1 MPLHNVFD
9 AVLLPEKVFLP
20 LRFLLLQFVH
30 ETELFID
37 GWQAADARCYYINRT
52 WERYAYQSVM
62 LEAVHKLTEAEI
74 EREKQL
80 FRNLMG
86 IKNIM
91 PRHKELFAAHLAT
104 SRILSFYKK
113 IEEALR

>member
-1 MPLHNVFD
+1 M
-9 AVLLPEKVFLP
+9 
-20 LRFLLLQFVH
+20 LQ
-30 ETELFID
+30 
-37 GWQAADARCYYINRT
+37 
-52 WERYAYQSVM
+52 
-62 LEAVHKLTEAEI
+62 AVHKLKEAEI

-80 FRNLMG
+80 FRNLMR

-91 PRHKELFAAHLAT
+91 PRHKGLFAAHLET

>member
-1 MPLHNVFD
+1 MDLHRLSIEGQEITFINTWKGSRSGFM
-9 AVLLPEKVFLP
+9 
-20 LRFLLLQFVH
+20 H
-30 ETELFID
+30 ETELYID
-37 GWQAADARCYYINRT
+37 GRKVSAARCHYINRT
-52 WERYAYQSVM
+52 WERYSYQSVM
-62 LEAVHKLTEAEI
+62 LQAVHNLQEAEI

-91 PRHKELFAAHLAT
+91 PRHKELFSEHLET
-104 SRILSFYKK
+104 SRILSLYKK

>member
-1 MPLHNVFD
+1 MGLYRLSIEGQEVTFINTWKGTRSGF
-9 AVLLPEKVFLP
+9 
-20 LRFLLLQFVH
+20 QH
-30 ETELFID
+30 ETELYID
-37 GWQAADARCYYINRT
+37 GRQVSAARCYYINRT
-52 WERYAYQSVM
+52 WERYSYQSVM
-62 LEAVHKLTEAEI
+62 LQAVHKLQEAEI

-91 PRHKELFAAHLAT
+91 SRHKEQFSAHLET
-104 SRILSFYKK
+104 SKMIALYKK

>member
-1 MPLHNVFD
+1 MGLHRLAIDGKEIIFINTWRGTGSG
-9 AVLLPEKVFLP
+9 FL
-20 LRFLLLQFVH
+20 H
-30 ETELFID
+30 ETELYID
-37 GWQAADARCYYINRT
+37 GWQAAAARCHYINRT
-52 WERYAYQSVM
+52 WERYSYQSVM
-62 LEAVHKLTEAEI
+62 LQAVHKLTEAEI

>member
-1 MPLHNVFD
+1 MGLHRLSIEGQEVTFINTWKGTRSGF
-9 AVLLPEKVFLP
+9 
-20 LRFLLLQFVH
+20 QH
-30 ETELFID
+30 ETELYID
-37 GWQAADARCYYINRT
+37 GRYVSAARCYYINRT
-52 WERYAYQSVM
+52 WERYSYQSVM
-62 LEAVHKLTEAEI
+62 LQAVHKLQETEI

-113 IEEALR
+113 IEGALR

>member
-1 MPLHNVFD
+1 MGLRQLSIEGKEIVFINTWRGTRSG
-9 AVLLPEKVFLP
+9 FM
-20 LRFLLLQFVH
+20 H
-30 ETELFID
+30 ETELYIN
-37 GWQAADARCYYINRT
+37 GWAATAAKCHYINRT
-52 WERYAYQSVM
+52 WERYSYQSVM
-62 LEAVHKLTEAEI
+62 LQAVHNLQEAEI

-104 SRILSFYKK
+104 SRIISFYKK